1 MLRAR
6 AASTA
11 FSSRRNFSDATSLNH
26 DNLSEYFRAAS
37 EFPDLPET
45 PPPPPPA
52 VRINLNI
59 PAKTVNVA
67 TQTEVTVAVAH
78 NNDSNNNNEDQ
89 ETGSRNRIIT
99 NAAAFSER
107 RDLKRWGHMGSL
119 TF

>member
-11 FSSRRNFSDATSLNH
+11 FSRTARSFSDATLNP

-45 PPPPPPA
+45 PPPP
-52 VRINLNI
+52 VRIFRRR
-59 PAKTVNVA
+59 TVA
-67 TQTEVTVAVAH
+67 TQTEVTVAP
-78 NNDSNNNNEDQ
+78 NDNNNE
-89 ETGSRNRIIT
+89 NKIIT

-107 RDLKRWGHMGSL
+107 RDLERWAQMGSL

>member
-11 FSSRRNFSDATSLNH
+11 FSRTARSFSDATLNP

-45 PPPPPPA
+45 PPPP
-52 VRINLNI
+52 VRIFRRR
-59 PAKTVNVA
+59 TVA
-67 TQTEVTVAVAH
+67 TQTEVTVAP
-78 NNDSNNNNEDQ
+78 NNNNNENNKDYNK
-89 ETGSRNRIIT
+89 GGDGRNMIVT

-107 RDLKRWGHMGSL
+107 RDLERWAQMGSL

>member
-11 FSSRRNFSDATSLNH
+11 FSRTARSFSDATLNP

-45 PPPPPPA
+45 PPPP
-52 VRINLNI
+52 VRIFRRR
-59 PAKTVNVA
+59 TVA
-67 TQTEVTVAVAH
+67 TQTEVTVAP
-78 NNDSNNNNEDQ
+78 NNNNNNNNE
-89 ETGSRNRIIT
+89 NKIIT

-107 RDLKRWGHMGSL
+107 RDLERWAQMGSL

>member
-1 MLRAR
+1 MLIRAR

-59 PAKTVNVA
+59 PAKTANVA

-78 NNDSNNNNEDQ
+78 NDSSNNNEDQ